1 MSDFVH
7 LHLHSEYSLLDGAC
21 RIADIPARAKACG
34 HHAVALTDHGVMYG
48 AVAFYAACRDAGV
61 KPIIGCEVYVAPAS
75 RFDKNAS
82 RGQRTGYHL
91 VLLCKNMTGYRNLMY
106 LVSRGFTEGFYNKP
120 RIDLEL
126 LASHTEGLIGL
137 SACLAGQVPQ
147 ALLAGNYDEA
157 KRAAE
162 KYASL
167 FAPGDFYIEIQNH
180 GLADQRQIMPSL
192 VRIAEECGLGLVAT
206 NDCHYLRR
214 EDAESQAILMCI
226 QTNTTIED
234 GRPMGFETD
243 EFYYKSTEE
252 MERLFSAYPEAIEN
266 TVKIAEKCELE
277 LDFGAVHL
285 PHYPCPRGLSSAE
298 YLRELTEEGLVRRR
312 ETGMLGYGAGGAIH
326 PEQEYRER
334 IEYELSV
341 IESMGYSDYFL
352 IVADYVN
359 YAKSRNIPVGPGRG
373 SGAGS
378 LVAFLLGITDVDSIA
393 FDLLFERFL
402 NPERVSMPDIDMDF
416 CYNRREEVIAY
427 VIDKYGSDHVSQ
439 IVTFGTL
446 AARAAI
452 RDVGRALGMP
462 YSAVDPVARAVPQE
476 LGITIEKALKLPDMK
491 AMYAES
497 AQVRRLVDTAMALE
511 GMPRNMSVHAAGI
524 LITERPLYDFVPLAV
539 SNDAV
544 VCQYDMDIIAKLG
557 LLKFDFL
564 GLRYLTICHDAER
577 QIRESDPSFSL
588 ESISL
593 TDRATYELISSGD
606 TGGVFQLESGGMRQ
620 MLSELR
626 LETLDDVQA
635 AIALYRPGP
644 MDSIPTYIENRH
656 HPERVS
662 YATPEL
668 EPILKSTYGC
678 VVYQEQVM
686 SIFRTV
692 AGYSF
697 GHADIVRRAMSKKK
711 ADVLEAERE
720 SFLAGAEKN
729 GISKEI
735 ANTLFDDMADF
746 ANYAFNKSHAASYAL
761 ISYRTAYLKAHHPRE
776 YMAALLTSVLGNIP
790 KTGEYIAECHRRGI
804 TVCPPNINESFAQF
818 HADRDKGIRFG
829 LGALKNIGV
838 GFIDAVVRE
847 RESGGAFASLD
858 DFVTRMSGRE
868 LNRRQVE
875 GLIKAGAFDGL
886 GNVNRRQMLM
896 SYEHLIDMSNERSR
910 NNVAGQLDMFS
921 SVSFDTASVA
931 PSYDYPDLPDFS
943 LKEKLLQEKEASGM
957 YFSGQMLD
965 NYSSHLATIAVQ
977 EIASLMEQNE
987 AGDYLLAE
995 RTRVCVAGMINTVT
1009 VKTTRREE
1017 RMAFF
1022 TLEDRYAEIECL
1034 AFPKI
1039 YQSFG
1044 DIIRA
1049 DVAVCVWGT
1058 ISYRENEEPKLLLD
1072 KMLLLMDNESYVE
1085 SPPPAVSEPAL
1096 QGPERLDQAHASTQS
1111 RASVNETVPVPPTVQ
1126 APRVGDVAGKKL
1138 YLRLPDRDGLLY
1150 RKTMALVEILEGSVP
1165 VVFYDSATKSYQ
1177 AYRGGIAL
1185 TDYAYGELV
1194 RLLGESNVVLK

>member
-1 MSDFVH
+1 MRDFVH

-21 RIADIPARAKACG
+21 RIADIPVRAKACG
-34 HHAVALTDHGVMYG
+34 HSAVALTDHGVMYG
-48 AVAFYAACRDAGV
+48 AVSFYQACRAAGI
-61 KPIIGCEVYVAPAS
+61 KPIIGCEVYVAPGS
-75 RFDKNAS
+75 RFEKNAS

-137 SACLAGQVPQ
+137 SACLAGQVSQ
-147 ALLAGNYDEA
+147 NLLSGNYDEA
-157 KRAAE
+157 KRVAE
-162 KYASL
+162 KYASM
-167 FAPGDFYIEIQNH
+167 FGKDDFYIEIQNH
-180 GLADQRQIMPSL
+180 GLADQRQILPSL
-192 VRIAEECGLGLVAT
+192 VRLAEECGLGLVAT

-214 EDAESQAILMCI
+214 EDAEHQAILMCI

-252 MERLFSAYPEAIEN
+252 MERLFSAYPEALDN
-266 TVKIAEKCELE
+266 TARIAEKCELE
-277 LDFGAVHL
+277 LNFDAVHL
-285 PHYPCPRGLSSAE
+285 PHFPCPRGLSSVE
-298 YLRELTEEGLVRRR
+298 YLRELTEQGLLQRR
-312 ETGMLGYGAGGAIH
+312 ETGMLGYGASGAVH
-326 PEQEYRER
+326 PESEYRER

-341 IESMGYSDYFL
+341 IESMGYADYFL

-359 YAKSRNIPVGPGRG
+359 FAKSRGIPVGPGRG

-402 NPERVSMPDIDMDF
+402 NPKRVSMPDIDMDF
-416 CYNRREEVIAY
+416 CYNRREEVIEY
-427 VIDKYGSDHVSQ
+427 VIEKYGSDHVSQ

-476 LGITIEKALKLPDMK
+476 LGITIEKALKLPDLK

-524 LITERPLYDFVPLAV
+524 LITEQPLYDFVPLAV
-539 SNDAV
+539 SNDTV
-544 VCQYDMDIIAKLG
+544 VCQYDMDTIAKLG

-564 GLRYLTICHDAER
+564 ALRYLTICHDAER
-577 QIRESDPSFSL
+577 QIREHDASFSL
-588 ESISL
+588 EKVSL
-593 TDRATYELISSGD
+593 SDQATFALISSGD
-606 TGGVFQLESGGMRQ
+606 TGGVFQLESSGMRQ
-620 MLSELR
+620 MLTELR
-626 LETLDDVQA
+626 PESLDDVQA

-656 HPERVS
+656 HPEKVS

-686 SIFRTV
+686 NIFRTV

-720 SFLAGAEKN
+720 DFLAGAEKN
-729 GISKEI
+729 GISREI

-790 KTGEYIAECHRRGI
+790 KTGEYIAECHRRSI
-804 TVCPPNINESFAQF
+804 AVCAPNINESFATF
-818 HADRDKGIRFG
+818 HADGERGIRFG

-838 GFIDAVVRE
+838 SFIDDVVRE
-847 RESGGAFASLD
+847 RERGGAFGSLD
-858 DFVTRMSGRE
+858 DFVARMSGRE
-868 LNRRQVE
+868 INRRQLE
-875 GLIKAGAFDGL
+875 ALIKAGAFDGL
-886 GNVNRRQMLM
+886 GGINRRQLLS
-896 SYEHLIDMSNERSR
+896 SYEKIVDMSAERTR
-910 NNVAGQLDMFS
+910 NNLVGQMDMFAAIAEPTGTS
-921 SVSFDTASVA
+921 SSSF
-931 PSYDYPDLPDFS
+931 DYPDLPDFS
-943 LKEKLLQEKEASGM
+943 LKEKLMQEKEASGM

-965 NYSSHLATIAVQ
+965 NYTAHLATLSVQ
-977 EIASLMEQNE
+977 EISALLEQDE
-987 AGDYLLAE
+987 TGGFAVAE
-995 RTRVCVAGMINTVT
+995 RTRVCLSGMINAVT
-1009 VKTTRREE
+1009 VKTTRNEE

-1022 TLEDRYAEIECL
+1022 NLEDRYAEIECL
-1034 AFPKI
+1034 VFPKT
-1039 YQSFG
+1039 YATLS
-1044 DIIRA
+1044 DVVRA
-1049 DVAVCVWGT
+1049 DTAVCVWGT
-1058 ISYRENEEPKLLLD
+1058 VSYRENEDPKILVDRMVLLI
-1072 KMLLLMDNESYVE
+1072 DNDAYAEMPKTERSQHKTAPL
-1085 SPPPAVSEPAL
+1085 SPSA
-1096 QGPERLDQAHASTQS
+1096 T
-1111 RASVNETVPVPPTVQ
+1111 Q
-1126 APRVGDVAGKKL
+1126 APAKHPTAHVGSTEGKRL
-1138 YLRLPDRDGLLY
+1138 YLRLPDTSGLLY
-1150 RKTMALVEILEGSVP
+1150 RKALALVEILEGSVP
-1165 VVFYDSATKSYQ
+1165 VVFYDGSTKTYQ
-1177 AYRGGIAL
+1177 ALRGGIAL
-1185 TDYAYGELV
+1185 TDYALGELI
-1194 RLLGESNVVLK
+1194 RLLGEENVILK

>member
-1 MSDFVH
+1 
-7 LHLHSEYSLLDGAC
+7 
-21 RIADIPARAKACG
+21 
-34 HHAVALTDHGVMYG
+34 
-48 AVAFYAACRDAGV
+48 
-61 KPIIGCEVYVAPAS
+61 
-75 RFDKNAS
+75 
-82 RGQRTGYHL
+82 HL
-91 VLLCKNMTGYRNLMY
+91 VLLCKNLTGYRNLMY
-106 LVSRGFTEGFYNKP
+106 LVSKGFTEGFYNKP
-120 RIDLEL
+120 RVDAEL

-137 SACLAGQVPQ
+137 SACLAGHVPQ
-147 ALLAGNYDEA
+147 LLLAGDYDGA
-157 KRAAE
+157 KQAAE
-162 KYASL
+162 KYAAM

-192 VRIAEECGLGLVAT
+192 ARIAKECGLGLVAT

-214 EDAESQAILMCI
+214 EEAEHQAILMCI
-226 QTNTTIED
+226 QTNTSIDE
-234 GRPMGFETD
+234 GRPLGFETD

-266 TVKIAEKCELE
+266 TVRVAEKCNLE
-277 LDFGAVHL
+277 LNFDAVHL
-285 PHYPCPRGLSSAE
+285 PHFPCPRGLSSVQ
-298 YLRELTEEGLVRRR
+298 YLRELTEAGLTRRQ
-312 ETGMLGYGAGGAIH
+312 ETGMLGYGASGDVH
-326 PEQEYRER
+326 PVEEYRAR
-334 IEYELSV
+334 MDFELSV
-341 IESMGYSDYFL
+341 IESMGYADYFL

-359 YAKSRNIPVGPGRG
+359 FAKGCGIPVGPGRG

-416 CYNRREEVIAY
+416 CYNRRGEVIDY
-427 VIDKYGSDHVSQ
+427 VVEKYGPEHVCQ

-476 LGITIEKALKLPDMK
+476 LGITIEKALKLPDLK
-491 AMYAES
+491 HMYAES

-524 LITERPLYDFVPLAV
+524 LITEQPLFDFVPLAV
-539 SNDAV
+539 SNEAV

-588 ESISL
+588 DSISL
-593 TDRATYELISSGD
+593 TDQATYHLISSGD

-626 LETLDDVQA
+626 PSSIDDVQA

-656 HPERVS
+656 HPEKVT

-668 EPILKSTYGC
+668 KPILESTYGC

-686 SIFRTV
+686 NIFRTV

-720 SFLAGAEKN
+720 DFLAGAEKN
-729 GISKEI
+729 GISREI
-735 ANTLFDDMADF
+735 ANSLFDDMSDF

-776 YMAALLTSVLGNIP
+776 YLAALLTSVLGNIP
-790 KTGEYIAECHRRGI
+790 KTGEYIDECHRRGI

-818 HADRDKGIRFG
+818 HADANIGGIRFG

-847 RESGGAFASLD
+847 RQTGGAFTSLD
-858 DFVTRMSGRE
+858 DFVTRMSAGE
-868 LNRRQVE
+868 LNKRQLE
-875 GLIKAGAFDGL
+875 ALIKAGAFDGL
-886 GNVNRRQMLM
+886 GGINRRQMLS
-896 SYEHLIDMSNERSR
+896 SYEHLMDMCAERSR
-910 NNVAGQLDMFS
+910 GSLVGQLDMFAAAP
-921 SVSFDTASVA
+921 TQGAGSVA
-931 PSYDYPDLPDFS
+931 GFDYPNLPDFS
-943 LKEKLLQEKEASGM
+943 LKEKLTQEKEASGM

-965 NYSSHLATIAVQ
+965 NYSSHIATLPVG
-977 EIASLMEQNE
+977 EISALLEQNE
-987 AGDYLLAE
+987 AGDFVIAE
-995 RTRVCVAGMINTVT
+995 RTRVCVAGMINSVT
-1009 VKTTRREE
+1009 PKMTRKDE

-1039 YQSFG
+1039 YESYG
-1044 DIIRA
+1044 ECVRPDT
-1049 DVAVCVWGT
+1049 AVCVWGT
-1058 ISYRENEEPKLLLD
+1058 VSYRENEDPKLLVD
-1072 KMLLLMDNESYVE
+1072 KIQLLVDNDAYVDV
-1085 SPPPAVSEPAL
+1085 PPASE
-1096 QGPERLDQAHASTQS
+1096 EHH
-1111 RASVNETVPVPPTVQ
+1111 
-1126 APRVGDVAGKKL
+1126 APRQTPVSQSTPVRAVGDLTGKKL
-1138 YLRLPDRDGLLY
+1138 YLRLPDHKGLLY
-1150 RKTMALVEILEGSVP
+1150 RKAMALIEIFEGNVP
-1165 VVFYDSATKSYQ
+1165 VVLYDGTSKTYQ

-1185 TDYAYGELV
+1185 SDYLLGEFV
-1194 RLLGESNVVLK
+1194 RLLGEHNVILK